1 MWVFNACGQGVLD
14 YNNGTAAFTVGR
26 TLTGQTSNA
35 TGVIKAKTGT
45 AAAGTLTLWQ
55 VSGIFQNGEI
65 IKDNKAS
72 NPGIAQVN
80 GAPAM
85 TVSPECCFQMGGC
98 GDPMRPYPPPR
109 QASPRAERDPSL
121 AYDLSD
127 YGHLG
132 YDPALGAP
140 NPNAPVQNQYTGTWA
155 MYKPASARPEVGQ
168 MLAHHILGEFTCL
181 STTTTTTIVS
191 TTTTTMPPT
200 LISLDEFK
208 AIAGN
213 RKVTILWTTASETD
227 NAGFNIYRGTEE
239 NGVYTKINAELIPAN
254 GSPSTSATYQ
264 FIDKPVKN
272 RTTYWYKLEDIDL
285 KGEATVYGPVSAKP
299 GFFGIFS
306 KKK

>member
-1 MWVFNACGQGVLD
+1 
-14 YNNGTAAFTVGR
+14 
-26 TLTGQTSNA
+26 
-35 TGVIKAKTGT
+35 
-45 AAAGTLTLWQ
+45 
-55 VSGIFQNGEI
+55 
-65 IKDNKAS
+65 
-72 NPGIAQVN
+72 
-80 GAPAM
+80 
-85 TVSPECCFQMGGC
+85 
-98 GDPMRPYPPPR
+98 
-109 QASPRAERDPSL
+109 
-121 AYDLSD
+121 
-127 YGHLG
+127 
-132 YDPALGAP
+132 
-140 NPNAPVQNQYTGTWA
+140 

-168 MLAHHILGEFTCL
+168 MLAHHILGEFTCV
-181 STTTTTTIVS
+181 STTTTTTIAS
-191 TTTTTMPPT
+191 TTTTTIPPT

-213 RKVTILWTTASETD
+213 RKVTVIWTTASEID
-227 NAGFNIYRGTEE
+227 NAGFNIYRSTEE